1 MTREE
6 FKALMEEIRGDREDD
21 AVMEAITRAVDDYDY
36 MIAERD
42 DEIASRDNSIL
53 ELQEAVTRT
62 EAERDEAKR
71 RYYDLYTRFIA
82 EEPVDTVETD
92 LVDDDNEVYETT
104 TYEEALKDWD

>member
-6 FKALMEEIRGDREDD
+6 FKSLMEEIRGDREDD

-42 DEIASRDNSIL
+42 NEIASRDSSIL
-53 ELQEAVTRT
+53 ELQETVTRA

-71 RYYDLYTRFIA
+71 RYYDLYTRFIS

-92 LVDDDNEVYETT
+92 LVDEENEVYEITS
-104 TYEEALKDWD
+104 YEEALKDW